1 MNINDTKLPSTI
13 VETIELLDEIYPVPT
28 IQPSDDIKAIM
39 YKAGQRQV
47 VTFLKSLIED
57 DSENGNILT
66 NNILNKTKEI

>member
-1 MNINDTKLPSTI
+1 MNIKDTKLPSTI
-13 VETIELLDEIYPVPT
+13 VETIELLDEIYPAPDVH
-28 IQPSDDIKAIM
+28 PSDDIKAIM

-57 DSENGNILT
+57 ETENGNILT